1 MGERG
6 WRFGALGIVGGC
18 LALLVAWPLVRLVA
32 EGAGEGVG
40 RLLDG
45 VGGAGFIAIA
55 NSLWISVAVTALAL
69 GGGLAAAVLTERTG
83 VWGRGA
89 LRAGILAPLVIPDFV
104 SAMSWERAYGPVGLS
119 HRLLGWSLPGLV
131 GPLGITLVLAVG
143 AVPLAYLIV
152 LGGMRV
158 RAEPDLERAA
168 RASGAG
174 AWTAFRTITLPLL
187 APVLAAAGGLVF
199 VTTMNAFGTPAVL
212 GRPAGFST
220 MTTRIYQDLAFSSS
234 DDAFRRV
241 ISLSVLMVVVAI
253 VVVGAVDRISTRPA
267 SRSGSAGGG
276 SAVRLARPWW
286 PSAVA
291 WLAVLLAVVIPLAA
305 LVLAALTRA
314 VGLAPVPGNLTL
326 ANFGRALDAS
336 ALGDL
341 GNSLAL
347 AAGTSVLAVVLGLL
361 AVAGGERWRPRLNT
375 AVTLTFAIPGSVVA
389 VGMLLAFGPVLRD
402 TLAIIGIAYLAKLW
416 ALGQRPIA
424 GAVDRL
430 SGDLQRAARAS
441 GAGLFT
447 GLRTITLPL
456 LAPAIGAGALLVF
469 VFALHEVT
477 ISILLYGPRTA
488 TLAVSILNLQQVG
501 DPVVTAALAVVLT
514 AMVAGLTGMLLLV
527 VRRWPWAGGVLG

>member
-1 MGERG
+1 MVEHG
-6 WRFGALGIVGGC
+6 WRLGARGIVLGC
-18 LALLVAWPLVRLVA
+18 LALLVAWPLGRLAA
-32 EGAGEGVG
+32 EGIGEGVG
-40 RLLDG
+40 RLADG
-45 VGGAGFIAIA
+45 IGAAGFTAMT

-69 GGGLAAAVLTERTG
+69 GAGLGAAVLTERTDA
-83 VWGRGA
+83 WGHGL
-89 LRAGILAPLVIPDFV
+89 LRAAIVAPLIIPDFV

-119 HRLLGWSLPGLV
+119 HRLLGISLPGLI
-131 GPLGITLVLAVG
+131 GPLGIVLVLAVG
-143 AVPLAYLIV
+143 AAPLAYLVIV
-152 LGGMRV
+152 GGMRV

-174 AWTAFRTITLPLL
+174 PWTAFRTVTLPLL
-187 APVLAAAGGLVF
+187 GPVLAAAGGLVF

-241 ISLSVLMVVVAI
+241 ISLSVLLVVVAI
-253 VVVGAVDRISTRPA
+253 VVVGAVDRISARPA
-267 SRSGSAGGG
+267 SRTGTSGG
-276 SAVRLARPWW
+276 SSAAHVARRWW
-286 PSAVA
+286 PSAIA

-314 VGLAPVPGNLTL
+314 VGLAPAPANLTL
-326 ANFGRALDAS
+326 ANFGRALDGR

-347 AAGTSVLAVVLGLL
+347 AAGTSLLAVVLGLL
-361 AVAGGERWRPRLNT
+361 AIAAGERWRPRLNT

-389 VGMLLAFGPVLRD
+389 VSMLLAFGPVLRD
-402 TLAIIGIAYLAKLW
+402 TLAIIGIAYVAKLW

-514 AMVAGLTGMLLLV
+514 AIVAALTGLLLVV